1 MEQKNEF
8 GHEAQH
14 VETNSID
21 AHDEKHGLEK
31 VQTLAIVDVENKAA
45 FKGDE
50 SDGKVEWN
58 FKSLAAATFLCMLY
72 TGKTRFQRNP
82 DPADLLQARKS
93 FSTSSVARCNSSH
106 QTSRQQAHQYG
117 SQCPTP

>member
-1 MEQKNEF
+1 MDEKNEF

-21 AHDEKHGLEK
+21 VNDEKHDLEK
-31 VQTLAIVDVENKAA
+31 VQTLAVVDVENKAA

-72 TGKTRFQRNP
+72 TGKIT
-82 DPADLLQARKS
+82 LI
-93 FSTSSVARCNSSH
+93 
-106 QTSRQQAHQYG
+106 
-117 SQCPTP
+117 

>member
-1 MEQKNEF
+1 MEHKNEF

-21 AHDEKHGLEK
+21 GRDEKHDLEK
-31 VQTLAIVDVENKAA
+31 VQTLAVVDVENKAA

-50 SDGKVEWN
+50 SDGKIEWN

-72 TGKTRFQRNP
+72 TGKIT
-82 DPADLLQARKS
+82 LI
-93 FSTSSVARCNSSH
+93 
-106 QTSRQQAHQYG
+106 
-117 SQCPTP
+117 

>member
-1 MEQKNEF
+1 MDEKNEF

-21 AHDEKHGLEK
+21 ANDEKHDLEK
-31 VQTLAIVDVENKAA
+31 VQTLAVVDVENKAA

-72 TGKTRFQRNP
+72 TGKIT
-82 DPADLLQARKS
+82 LI
-93 FSTSSVARCNSSH
+93 
-106 QTSRQQAHQYG
+106 
-117 SQCPTP
+117 